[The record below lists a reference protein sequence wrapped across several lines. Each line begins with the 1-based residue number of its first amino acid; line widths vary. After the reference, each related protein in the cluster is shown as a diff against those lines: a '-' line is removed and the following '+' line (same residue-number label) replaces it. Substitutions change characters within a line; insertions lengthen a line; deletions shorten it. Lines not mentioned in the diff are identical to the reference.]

1 MKLILRTALQ
11 RYFVASNLAN
21 GTQAEYRSTLNKW
34 EEWNAKIQIN
44 KLGRREIAEFLD
56 HVYASAKEKEGT
68 NPGRTSN
75 KAIEQLRAVM
85 SWAWD
90 QEIIESLS
98 RFPKLRKQRDVAGR
112 HYRYRHTRIS
122 WDYQTEAERSST
134 RSDQFLRA
142 QLLQLA

>member
-1 MKLILRTALQ
+1 MKLTLRNTVH
-11 RYFVASNLAN
+11 RYFAASNLAN

-75 KAIEQLRAVM
+75 KAREQLRGVM

-90 QEIIESLS
+90 QEIIESLP

-112 HYRYRHTRIS
+112 HYLTKSELNSLYFATYKMKRPRGWSQPFDLSLIHI
-122 WDYQTEAERSST
+122 
-134 RSDQFLRA
+134 
-142 QLLQLA
+142 